1 METLQQILAPV
12 WEYLPSF
19 AGALAILIVGWIVAR
34 IVAAIVRAGLRRTTL
49 DDRLATW
56 LAGEKGKEMNVEE
69 VAGKIVFYTIM
80 LFVLVAFFQTIG
92 LSQLT
97 EPLNGL
103 LNQVFA
109 FAPRLLGAAAL
120 LAIAWVV
127 ATVLRMLTTRV
138 LSSANIDKRVGAEAA
153 IEGQDSVPLSKTLGE
168 AVYWLVFLFFLPA
181 ILGALALE
189 GLLEPV
195 QGMVNKILEY
205 LPNII
210 TAAAILVIGWF
221 VARIIQR
228 VVAGLLAAIGT
239 DRMSHNVGFDRALG
253 EQSLSHLLGMI
264 VYVLVLIPVIISA
277 LNALGIEAVTRP
289 ASNMLDTMLGAL
301 PAMFAAAIVVALA
314 YAIGKVLSGMLANI
328 LHGMGFDNL
337 LSRLGFKSAEVAEG
351 RAPSDIVGY
360 LVLVAIMLFALVEAS
375 SLLGFQTMA
384 DLFSEFIVFG
394 SHIVVAVVIFTV
406 GLYLA
411 NLAAT
416 TINAG
421 GAKQARL
428 LSIGARTSILVLAG
442 AMALRQL
449 GVADEIITL
458 AFGLTLGAIAVAL
471 AIAFGIGGR
480 DHAARQLDRWHKSVQ
495 GE

>member
-12 WEYLPSF
+12 WQYLPSF
-19 AGALAILIVGWIVAR
+19 AGALAILVVGWIVAR
-34 IVAAIVRAGLRRTTL
+34 IVAAVVKAGLRRTTL
-49 DDRLATW
+49 DQRLATW
-56 LAGEKGKEMNVEE
+56 LAGDKGKEMKVEE

-97 EPLNGL
+97 EPLNAL
-103 LNQVFA
+103 LNQVFD
-109 FAPRLLGAAAL
+109 FAPRILGALAL
-120 LAIAWVV
+120 LVIAWVV
-127 ATVLRMLTTRV
+127 ATVLRMLTSRV
-138 LSSANIDKRVGAEAA
+138 LSSANIDQRVGAEAA
-153 IEGQDSVPLSKTLGE
+153 IEGKETVPLSKTLGE

-181 ILGALALE
+181 ILGALALQ

-195 QGMVNKILEY
+195 QAMVNKILEY
-205 LPNII
+205 LPNVI
-210 TAAAILVIGWF
+210 TAGAILVIGWF

-228 VVAGLLAAIGT
+228 VISGLLAAVGT
-239 DRMSHNVGFDRALG
+239 DRLSDNLGFDRALG
-253 EQSLSHLLGMI
+253 KQTLSNLLGMI
-264 VYVLVLIPVIISA
+264 VYVLILIPVIISA

-301 PAMFAAAIVVALA
+301 PAMFAAVIVLALA
-314 YAIGKVLSGMLANI
+314 YAIGKVLSGVLANI
-328 LHGMGFDNL
+328 LQGVGFNNL
-337 LSRLGFKSAEVAEG
+337 LGRLGFRTTALEEG
-351 RAPSDIVGY
+351 RTPSDIVGY

-375 SLLGFQTMA
+375 GLLGFQTLA
-384 DLFSEFIVFG
+384 DLVSEFIVFG
-394 SHIVVAVVIFTV
+394 SHIVVAIVIFGL

-411 NLAAT
+411 NLAAE

-421 GAKQARL
+421 NMKQARVL
-428 LSIGARTSILVLAG
+428 AIGARVAILILAG

-480 DHAARQLDRWHKSVQ
+480 DLAARQLDEWHKSVR